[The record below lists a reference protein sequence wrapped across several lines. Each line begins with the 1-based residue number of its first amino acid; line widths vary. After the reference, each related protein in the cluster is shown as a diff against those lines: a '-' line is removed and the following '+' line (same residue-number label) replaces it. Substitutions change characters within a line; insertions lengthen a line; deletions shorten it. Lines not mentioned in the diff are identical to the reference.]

1 MANLTEPFSAGAL
14 DRIRR
19 NMIVLV
25 VLCLVAA
32 WVRFGWRVAGGFALG
47 SVIAFLNFHWLKRV
61 VTALVDKVAES
72 GQAQSSVGVVMRFL
86 LRYLLMGIAAYVILS
101 VSPAS
106 LNGLFAGLFVPVAA
120 IICEGLYETYAV
132 LARGV

>member
-1 MANLTEPFSAGAL
+1 MATLTESFSAGAL

-25 VLCLVAA
+25 VLCLIAA

-72 GQAQSSVGVVMRFL
+72 GQAQSSAGVVMRFL

>member
-47 SVIAFLNFHWLKRV
+47 SIIAFLNFHWLKRV

>member
-1 MANLTEPFSAGAL
+1 MDTLSESFSAGAL
-14 DRIRR
+14 NRIRR
-19 NMIVLV
+19 NMIVLGIV
-25 VLCLVAA
+25 CLIAA
-32 WVRFGWRVAGGFALG
+32 WMRFGWRVAGGFACG
-47 SVIAFLNFHWLKRV
+47 SAIALLNFHWLKRV

-72 GQAQSSVGVVMRFL
+72 GHPQSSAGVVMRFL

-132 LARGV
+132 LARGI